1 MLCIKNGTIYNA
13 ICKEG
18 FQADILIDDG
28 KIKTIEKNI
37 EVADNV
43 QIINA
48 EGLQVYPG
56 FVEAHGHIGL
66 DGYGIGYEGMDYNEL
81 NDIISPQMRGID
93 GVKPFD
99 PAFAAA
105 AAAGATAR
113 TTSTVSILRRK

>member
-48 EGLQVYPG
+48 EGLQVYQIG
-56 FVEAHGHIGL
+56 RAH
-66 DGYGIGYEGMDYNEL
+66 
-81 NDIISPQMRGID
+81 
-93 GVKPFD
+93 V
-99 PAFAAA
+99 
-105 AAAGATAR
+105 
-113 TTSTVSILRRK
+113 